1 MNIEKVLEELDISF
15 YDIPFG
21 NSDYQ
26 NKAFVMA
33 AEMTPARAYRHIGLR
48 MFNRIAAIKELKYS
62 RRLEDVDIEEK
73 EDDISNPSTSS
84 FDVKR
89 KIIELEQI
97 QDNRIRVD
105 KLLNDAIKELDC
117 LYSEFIKFPKYT
129 RLQFEQEEEIHFTL
143 KLEHKDSSTIAMS
156 HIKNFDQLLLDTKS
170 HLKLTQTK
178 E

>member
-1 MNIEKVLEELDISF
+1 MNIEKVLEELDVSF

-73 EDDISNPSTSS
+73 EIDIANPTTSP

-89 KIIELEQI
+89 KKIELEQI
-97 QDNRIRVD
+97 LDNRIRTD

-129 RLQFEQEEEIHFTL
+129 RLQFEQEEEAHFTL
-143 KLEHKDSSTIAMS
+143 KLENKDNSMLAIT
-156 HIKNFDQLLLDTKS
+156 HVKNFDKLLLDTKTY
-170 HLKLTQTK
+170 LQLTN
-178 E
+178 